1 MRFCSIACC
10 LGQHIAHNLK
20 KLYILKQQQKANQG
34 ATDELFWGEI
44 MIFNY
49 QRDTEGVKVW
59 SLVCVTC
66 SPDRLL

>member
-1 MRFCSIACC
+1 MRFRSIARCP
-10 LGQHIAHNLK
+10 GQHIAHNIE
-20 KLYILKQQQKANQG
+20 KLDILKQQQKANQG
-34 ATDELFWGEI
+34 ATGELFWGEI

-59 SLVCVTC
+59 SLVCVLC